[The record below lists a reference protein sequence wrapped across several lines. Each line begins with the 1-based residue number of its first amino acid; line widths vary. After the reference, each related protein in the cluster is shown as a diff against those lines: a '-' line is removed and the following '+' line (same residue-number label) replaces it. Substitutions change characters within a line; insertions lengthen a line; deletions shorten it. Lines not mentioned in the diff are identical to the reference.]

1 MKKYNKLD
9 KSLDKIIGIIKES
22 KTEKVLDS
30 RYFLNMLNE
39 SALNVYKGLDCTKK
53 EVVNEKLVAMQP
65 TTPNE
70 VRDILEYVAD
80 EKNSSEITRLRILK
94 NMPNE
99 IKESFHK
106 LPKSTK
112 DRLIKIAE
120 CSNLITK
127 NDIEEYW
134 YMNSDTINNKLL
146 Q

>member
-1 MKKYNKLD
+1 MRKYDKLD
-9 KSLDKIIGIIKES
+9 NSLDKIIGIIKEN

-39 SALNVYKGLDCTKK
+39 SALNVYKGLDCVKK
-53 EVVNEKLVAMQP
+53 EVVNEKLVAIQP

-70 VRDILEYVAD
+70 VTEILEYVAD
-80 EKNSSEITRLRILK
+80 EKNSSEINRLRILK

-127 NDIEEYW
+127 SDIEDYW
-134 YMNSDTINNKLL
+134 YKNSDTINNIK
-146 Q
+146 